1 MKTELKQIIDEL
13 SEVISEEK
21 LNITHS
27 ELLDSAIRIYL
38 TNTINKNKS
47 TPLKNEQSPKEYLE
61 NTSGLATPQQI
72 YALKKAGKTIP
83 EGLTKKEAYLLI
95 KSIKG
100 K

>member
-1 MKTELKQIIDEL
+1 MKTELKQIIDKL
-13 SEVISEEK
+13 SEGISEEK

-27 ELLDSAIRIYL
+27 ELLDYAIRIYL

-47 TPLKNEQSPKEYLE
+47 IPLKNEQSPRDYLE
-61 NTSGLATPQQI
+61 DTHGLATPNQI
-72 YALKKAGKTIP
+72 AFLKKQGKTIP